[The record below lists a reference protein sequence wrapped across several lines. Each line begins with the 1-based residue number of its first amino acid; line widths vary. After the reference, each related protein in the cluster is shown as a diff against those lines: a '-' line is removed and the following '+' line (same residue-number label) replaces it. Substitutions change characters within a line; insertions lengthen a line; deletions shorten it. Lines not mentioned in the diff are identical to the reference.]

1 MSDDFLDA
9 RDSSAFLDE
18 LIAEDEEDD
27 STPPPTPKR
36 KGVGSAKGQESSSGT
51 GFLGMTPVQ
60 TFIISAM
67 FFFIVLLLGFLLL
80 MFTGKMVVT
89 F

>member
-1 MSDDFLDA
+1 MSDDLMDA
-9 RDSSAFLDE
+9 RDSSAFLDD
-18 LIAEDEEDD
+18 LIAEDSDLN
-27 STPPPTPKR
+27 PPPR
-36 KGVGSAKGQESSSGT
+36 KKSGGSKKKSMSG
-51 GFLGMTPVQ
+51 GILGMTPVQ

-67 FFFIVLLLGFLLL
+67 FFFIVCLIGFFIM

>member
-1 MSDDFLDA
+1 MTDNFTNV
-9 RDSSAFLDE
+9 RDSSAFLDD
-18 LIAEDEEDD
+18 LIAED
-27 STPPPTPKR
+27 SNLTTPPRKKSGRKEKKPK
-36 KGVGSAKGQESSSGT
+36 SG
-51 GFLGMTPVQ
+51 GFLGMTPIQ

-67 FFFIVLLLGFLLL
+67 FFFMACLFGFLVM

>member
-1 MSDDFLDA
+1 MTDDFMDT
-9 RDSSAFLDE
+9 RDSSAFLDD
-18 LIAEDEEDD
+18 LVSEDSEP
-27 STPPPTPKR
+27 SPPPPKKSR
-36 KGVGSAKGQESSSGT
+36 KGLKRSKSQ

-67 FFFIVLLLGFLLL
+67 FFFIVCLLGFFFM
-80 MFTGKMVVT
+80 MFTGKMVVS

>member
-1 MSDDFLDA
+1 MTDEFMDTRDSSDFLDDLVSE
-9 RDSSAFLDE
+9 DSEPAPH
-18 LIAEDEEDD
+18 
-27 STPPPTPKR
+27 PPKKSGKGLKR
-36 KGVGSAKGQESSSGT
+36 SKFQ

-67 FFFIVLLLGFLLL
+67 FFFIVCLLGFFFM

>member
-1 MSDDFLDA
+1 MTDDFMDT
-9 RDSSAFLDE
+9 RDSSAFLDD
-18 LIAEDEEDD
+18 LIAEDSDL
-27 STPPPTPKR
+27 TPPPRK
-36 KGVGSAKGQESSSGT
+36 KGVSKSKKTKSG
-51 GFLGMTPVQ
+51 GFLGMTPIQ

-67 FFFIVLLLGFLLL
+67 FFFMVCLFGFFVM

>member
-1 MSDDFLDA
+1 MTDDLTDS
-9 RDSSAFLDE
+9 RDSSAFLDD
-18 LIAEDEEDD
+18 LIAEDSDLK
-27 STPPPTPKR
+27 PPPSKKT
-36 KGVGSAKGQESSSGT
+36 GGSQKKSGFG

-67 FFFIVLLLGFLLL
+67 FFFIVCLIGFFIM

>member
-1 MSDDFLDA
+1 MSDDFMDA
-9 RDSSAFLDE
+9 KDSSAFLDD
-18 LIAEDEEDD
+18 LIAEDNNL
-27 STPPPTPKR
+27 TPPPR
-36 KGVGSAKGQESSSGT
+36 KKSGGGQKKSKSG
-51 GFLGMTPVQ
+51 GFLSMTPIQ

-67 FFFIVLLLGFLLL
+67 FFFMVCLLGFLAM